1 MKERFEGNN
10 RSALVHSLSRQFGG
24 GNTELAERITALGEL
39 LEFAPA
45 DRLIVEGAADND
57 VYFIVSG
64 TVSVV
69 VKGREVRTLTAGCH
83 VGEMSA
89 IEPSLS
95 RAATVVAEG
104 TVVAVKL
111 SCSAFVALADEFPSV
126 IWRSVSQELS
136 RRLHDRNRLMTA
148 PNEKP
153 RLFIMSSIE
162 GLAVAREIQSQL
174 NHDALATVWTDGV
187 FWAGG
192 YPLEALEQSVQ
203 DSDFGIAV
211 AMFEDIVESRGDRI
225 PSIRDNVLFELG
237 MFMGKLGRRRSILVY
252 PSHRGLKLPSD
263 LHGLTPA
270 SYLPGESKDLPSR
283 LGPVCNQIRKII
295 GDFGVRVSD

>member
-1 MKERFEGNN
+1 MKERFEGAN
-10 RSALVHSLSRQFGG
+10 RSALIHSLSRQFGG
-24 GNTELAERITALGEL
+24 ATTDLAERVATLGEL

-45 DRLIVEGAADND
+45 DRLIVEGASDND

-64 TVSVV
+64 TVSVI
-69 VKGREVRTLTAGCH
+69 VKGREVRTLGAGCH

-89 IEPSLS
+89 IEPSLN
-95 RAATVVAEG
+95 RAATVLAAG
-104 TVVAVKL
+104 TVVVVKL
-111 SCSAFVALADEFPSV
+111 TSSAFVTLADEFPSV
-126 IWRSVSQELS
+126 VWRSISQELS

-153 RLFIMSSIE
+153 RLFIMSSVE
-162 GLAVAREIQSQL
+162 GLSVAREIQSQL
-174 NHDALATVWTDGV
+174 NHDALATVWTDGA

-192 YPLEALEQSVQ
+192 YPLEALEQSVN

-211 AMFEDIVESRGDRI
+211 AMFEDIVESRGDRN

-252 PSHRGLKLPSD
+252 PSHKGLKLPSD

-270 SYLPGESKDLPSR
+270 SYIPGDIKDLPSR
-283 LGPVCNQIRKII
+283 IAPVCNQIRKII
-295 GDFGVRVSD
+295 ADFGVRVSD